1 MLRRL
6 NIADYEL
13 IAGAE
18 IDFASGATMF
28 TGETGSGKTMV
39 LGAIAFVLGERAG
52 ADVVRR
58 GAAKA
63 AVTLEFEPDKRL
75 RERLCADGFEFD
87 PDEDA
92 TISRELSESG
102 KSVLRLNGRPTTA
115 GYVRDLAAKLVDIVG
130 QHEAQRLLAPA
141 YHLELLDR
149 FGGDAL
155 FKVRE
160 SVASLHGRAAKLA
173 GDLRDLNEGERRAQ
187 ERYAFAKYALDEI
200 ESAAPV
206 TGEDDRLSERRRF
219 LDNVEKI
226 ALALRNAHDA
236 LAGEEASASGT
247 LGAASAALQQLRGLG
262 EGLSEMAQSA
272 NALQSE
278 VNELAVR
285 ISRELD
291 ATEFQPAELETISGR
306 LEALDTLKR
315 KYGGSIEAVLATAE
329 EFRRDVDLFSNAGE
343 RKAQLERD
351 FQSAQSELRKAAGEL
366 TKLRSGAADRLRK
379 AVEKELQDLALP
391 SGRFGV
397 HFEALGEIAAT
408 GAERAEF
415 LFAANKGEEERP
427 LARVASGGELSRVLL
442 ALIVV
447 LAGKRGKTAL
457 VFDEIDLGIGGAT
470 ATAVGVRLG
479 RLAREAQVMCVTHL
493 AQIAAWADE
502 HYVLEKTESRAATT
516 ISVRKVDKDADRA
529 SELARMLSGETHDA
543 ALKHA
548 RTLLRQTTERRSAIA
563 EAS

>member
-1 MLRRL
+1 VLRRL
-6 NIADYEL
+6 SIADYEL
-13 IAGAE
+13 IATAE

-58 GAAKA
+58 GSAKA
-63 AVTLEFEPDKRL
+63 AVTLEFEADNKL

-87 PDEDA
+87 PDEYA
-92 TISRELSESG
+92 TISRELSEGG

-115 GYVRDLAAKLVDIVG
+115 GYVRDLAAELVDIVG

-160 SVASLHGRAAKLA
+160 SVTSLHDRAAKLA
-173 GDLRDLNEGERRAQ
+173 GDMRDLNEGERRAQ
-187 ERYAFAKYALDEI
+187 ERHAFAKYALEEI
-200 ESAAPV
+200 EAAAATP
-206 TGEDDRLSERRRF
+206 GEDERLNERRRF

-226 ALALRNAHDA
+226 ALALRGAHEA
-236 LAGEEASASGT
+236 LAGDEGSASYA
-247 LGAASAALQQLRGLG
+247 LGAAEALLQQLRGMSGSLAA
-262 EGLSEMAQSA
+262 LADSA
-272 NALQSE
+272 GALQSE
-278 VNELAVR
+278 ANDLAIR
-285 ISRELD
+285 IGRELD
-291 ATEFQPAELETISGR
+291 ATEFRPAELEAINAR
-306 LEALDTLKR
+306 LEILDTLKR
-315 KYGGSIEAVLATAE
+315 KYGGSLDAVSASGE
-329 EFRRDVDLFSNAGE
+329 EFRKDVDLFSNVGE

-351 FQSAQSELRKAAGEL
+351 LESAQSELKKAAGEL
-366 TKLRSGAADRLRK
+366 SKLRSGAADRLRK

-397 HFEALGEIAAT
+397 QFEALGDIAAT

-502 HYVLEKTESRAATT
+502 HYVLEKTESRSATI
-516 ISVRKVDKDADRA
+516 ISVRKVDKDVERTG
-529 SELARMLSGETHDA
+529 EIARMLSGETHDA

-563 EAS
+563 

>member
-1 MLRRL
+1 VLRRL
-6 NIADYEL
+6 SIADYEL
-13 IAGAE
+13 IAAAE

-63 AVTLEFEPDKRL
+63 AVTLEFDTDDAL
-75 RERLCADGFEFD
+75 REKLCADGFEFD
-87 PDEDA
+87 PDEEA
-92 TISRELSESG
+92 TISRDLSEGG
-102 KSVLRLNGRPTTA
+102 KSQLRLNGRPTTA
-115 GYVRDLAAKLVDIVG
+115 GYVRDLAAELVDIVG
-130 QHEAQRLLAPA
+130 QYEAQRLLAPA

-155 FKVRE
+155 FRVRE
-160 SVASLHGRAAKLA
+160 RVASLHGRVGKLA
-173 GDLRDLNEGERRAQ
+173 SDLRDLNEGERRAQ
-187 ERYAFAKYALDEI
+187 ERHAFTKYALEEI

-206 TGEDDRLSERRRF
+206 AGEDDRLNERRRF

-226 ALALRNAHDA
+226 ALALRGAHDA
-236 LAGEEASASGT
+236 LAGEDASASSA
-247 LGAASAALQQLRGLG
+247 LGAASTSLQQLRDLG
-262 EGLSEMAQSA
+262 EGLAEMAQSA
-272 NALQSE
+272 SALQSE

-285 ISRELD
+285 ISRQLD
-291 ATEFQPAELETISGR
+291 ATEFQPAELETINAR

-315 KYGGSIEAVLATAE
+315 KYGGSIKAVLDSAE
-329 EFRRDVDLFSNAGE
+329 GFRNDVDLFSNVGS

-351 FQSAQSELRKAAGEL
+351 LQSAQSELKKVASEL
-366 TKLRSGAADRLRK
+366 TNLRTGAADRLRK
-379 AVEKELQDLALP
+379 AVEKELQELALP
-391 SGRFGV
+391 SARFGV
-397 HFEALGEIAAT
+397 RFEAVDEIAAT

-516 ISVRKVDKDADRA
+516 ISVRKVDKDADRT
-529 SELARMLSGETHDA
+529 SELARMLSGGTHDA

-563 EAS
+563 

>member
-6 NIADYEL
+6 RIADYEL
-13 IAGAE
+13 IADAE

-39 LGAIAFVLGERAG
+39 LGAVAFVLGERAG

-58 GAAKA
+58 GSGKA
-63 AVTLEFEPDKRL
+63 AVTLEFDPDKSL
-75 RERLCADGFEFD
+75 REKLCADGFEFD

-102 KSVLRLNGRPTTA
+102 KSTLRLNGRPTTA
-115 GYVRDLAAKLVDIVG
+115 GYVRDLAAELVDIVG

-149 FGGDAL
+149 FGGEPL
-155 FKVRE
+155 LRVRE
-160 SVASLHGRAAKLA
+160 SVTALHARAGKLA

-187 ERYAFAKYALDEI
+187 ERHAFAKYALDEI
-200 ESAAPV
+200 ESTAPAA
-206 TGEDDRLSERRRF
+206 GEDDRLNERRRF
-219 LDNVEKI
+219 LDNVERI
-226 ALALRNAHDA
+226 ALALRGAHDA
-236 LAGEEASASGT
+236 LAGDEASASSA
-247 LGAASAALQQLRGLG
+247 LGAAGASLQQLRGLG
-262 EGLSEMAQSA
+262 EGLTEMAQSA
-272 NALQSE
+272 SALQSE

-291 ATEFQPAELETISGR
+291 ATEFQPAELETINAR

-315 KYGGSIEAVLATAE
+315 KYGGSIDAVLAAAD
-329 EFRRDVDLFSNAGE
+329 EFRTDVDLFSNVGE

-351 FQSAQSELRKAAGEL
+351 LTAAQSELKKATAEL
-366 TKLRSGAADRLRK
+366 SKLRNSAADKLRK

-397 HFEALGEIAAT
+397 QFEALGDIAST

-502 HYVLEKTESRAATT
+502 HYVLEKTESRSATT
-516 ISVRKVDKDADRA
+516 ISVRRVDKDADRTG
-529 SELARMLSGETHDA
+529 EIARMLSGETHDA

-548 RTLLRQTTERRSAIA
+548 RTLLRQTTERRSLIA
-563 EAS
+563 

>member
-6 NIADYEL
+6 HIADYEL
-13 IAGAE
+13 IADAE

-58 GAAKA
+58 GSAKA
-63 AVTLEFEPDKRL
+63 AVTLEFDPDTSL
-75 RERLCADGFEFD
+75 REKLCADGFEFD
-87 PDEDA
+87 RDEDA

-115 GYVRDLAAKLVDIVG
+115 GYVRDLAAELVDIVG
-130 QHEAQRLLAPA
+130 QHEAQRLLSPA

-149 FGGDAL
+149 FGGEAL
-155 FKVRE
+155 LRVRE
-160 SVASLHGRAAKLA
+160 QVASLYGRAGKHA

-187 ERYAFAKYALDEI
+187 ERHAFGKYALDEI

-206 TGEDDRLSERRRF
+206 AGEDDRLNERRRF
-219 LDNVEKI
+219 LDNVEKV
-226 ALALRNAHDA
+226 ALALRSAHDA
-236 LAGEEASASGT
+236 LAGEEASASSA
-247 LGAASAALQQLRGLG
+247 LGAAGASLQQLRGLG
-262 EGLSEMAQSA
+262 EALSEMAQSA
-272 NALQSE
+272 GALQSE
-278 VNELAVR
+278 VNELAAR

-291 ATEFQPAELETISGR
+291 ATEFQPAELETINAR

-315 KYGGSIEAVLATAE
+315 KYGGSIEAVLAAAE
-329 EFRRDVDLFSNAGE
+329 EFRKDVDLFSNVGE

-351 FQSAQSELRKAAGEL
+351 LKSAQSELKKAAAEL
-366 TKLRSGAADRLRK
+366 SKLRNIAADALRK
-379 AVEKELQDLALP
+379 AVEKELQELALP
-391 SGRFGV
+391 SGRFGAR
-397 HFEALGEIAAT
+397 FEQLSEIAAT

-479 RLAREAQVMCVTHL
+479 RLARDAQVMCVTHL

-502 HYVLEKTESRAATT
+502 HYVLEKTESRSATT
-516 ISVRKVDKDADRA
+516 IFVRSVDKDAERT

-548 RTLLRQTTERRSAIA
+548 RILLRQTTERRSGLV
-563 EAS
+563 AS

>member
-6 NIADYEL
+6 RIADYEL
-13 IAGAE
+13 IADAE

-63 AVTLEFEPDKRL
+63 SVTLEFDAGKAL
-75 RERLCADGFEFD
+75 REKLCAGGFEFD

-102 KSVLRLNGRPTTA
+102 KSTLRLNGRPTTA
-115 GYVRDLAAKLVDIVG
+115 GYVRDLAAELVDIVG

-149 FGGDAL
+149 FGGEAL
-155 FKVRE
+155 FRSRE
-160 SVASLHGRAAKLA
+160 AVASLHARAGKLA
-173 GDLRDLNEGERRAQ
+173 GDLRDLNEGERRGQ
-187 ERYAFAKYALDEI
+187 ERHAFAKYALEEI
-200 ESAAPV
+200 ESTAPAA
-206 TGEDDRLSERRRF
+206 GEDERLSERRRF

-226 ALALRNAHDA
+226 ALALRSAHDA
-236 LAGEEASASGT
+236 LAGDEGSATGALGVAGAS
-247 LGAASAALQQLRGLG
+247 LQQLRGLG

-272 NALQSE
+272 GALQSE

-291 ATEFQPAELETISGR
+291 ATEFQPAELETINAR
-306 LEALDTLKR
+306 LDALDTLKR
-315 KYGGSIEAVLATAE
+315 KYGGTLETVLAAAQ
-329 EFRRDVDLFSNAGE
+329 EFRSDVDLFSNAGE

-351 FQSAQSELRKAAGEL
+351 LQSAQSELEKAAAEL
-366 TKLRSGAADRLRK
+366 SKLRSAGADRLRK
-379 AVEKELQDLALP
+379 SVEKELQDLALP

-397 HFEALGEIAAT
+397 QFETLAETGAT

-516 ISVRKVDKDADRA
+516 ISVQKVDKDADRT

-548 RTLLRQTTERRSAIA
+548 RILLRQTTERRSNLV
-563 EAS
+563 AS

>member
-6 NIADYEL
+6 RIADYEL

-18 IDFASGATMF
+18 IDFSSGATMF

-52 ADVVRR
+52 GDVVRR
-58 GAAKA
+58 GAAKT
-63 AVTLEFEPDKRL
+63 AVTLEFDPDKAL
-75 RERLCADGFEFD
+75 REKLCADGFEFD
-87 PDEDA
+87 RDEDA

-115 GYVRDLAAKLVDIVG
+115 GYVRDLAAELVDIVG
-130 QHEAQRLLAPA
+130 QHEAQRLLAA
-141 YHLELLDR
+141 SYHLELLDR
-149 FGGDAL
+149 FGGEAL
-155 FKVRE
+155 LRVRE
-160 SVASLHGRAAKLA
+160 RVASLHARAGKLG

-187 ERYAFAKYALDEI
+187 ERHAFAKYALEEI
-200 ESAAPV
+200 ESTAPAA
-206 TGEDDRLSERRRF
+206 GEDDRLNERRRF
-219 LDNVEKI
+219 LDNVEKV
-226 ALALRNAHDA
+226 ALALRSAHDA
-236 LAGEEASASGT
+236 LAGEDVSASSA
-247 LGAASAALQQLRGLG
+247 LGAAGASLQQLRGLG

-272 NALQSE
+272 GALQSE
-278 VNELAVR
+278 VNELAAR

-291 ATEFQPAELETISGR
+291 ATEFQPAELETINAR

-315 KYGGSIEAVLATAE
+315 KYGGSIEAVLTGAE
-329 EFRRDVDLFSNAGE
+329 EFRKGVDLFSNAGE
-343 RKAQLERD
+343 RKAQLEREIHA
-351 FQSAQSELRKAAGEL
+351 AQSELKKNSAEL
-366 TKLRSGAADRLRK
+366 SKLRSTAADKLRK

-397 HFEALGEIAAT
+397 HFEQLAEIAGT

-502 HYVLEKTESRAATT
+502 HYVLEKTESRSATT
-516 ISVRKVDKDADRA
+516 ISVRRVEKDADRT

-548 RTLLRQTTERRSAIA
+548 RTLLRQTTERRSNLV
-563 EAS
+563 AS

>member
-6 NIADYEL
+6 AIADYEL
-13 IAGAE
+13 IAAAE
-18 IDFASGATMF
+18 IEFAGGATMF

-52 ADVVRR
+52 SDVVRR
-58 GAAKA
+58 GCAKA
-63 AVTLEFEPDKRL
+63 SVTLEFEAGKGL
-75 RERLCADGFEFD
+75 REKLCADGFEFD

-92 TISRELSESG
+92 TISRELSEAG

-115 GYVRDLAAKLVDIVG
+115 GYVRDLAAELVDIVG

-149 FGGDAL
+149 FGGDAV
-155 FKVRE
+155 FGARE
-160 SVASLHGRAAKLA
+160 RVATMHGRAGELA
-173 GDLRDLNEGERRAQ
+173 ANFRELNEGERRAQ
-187 ERYAFAKYALDEI
+187 ERHAFAKYALEEI
-200 ESAAPV
+200 ESASPV
-206 TGEDDRLSERRRF
+206 AGEDERLSERRRF

-226 ALALRNAHDA
+226 ALALRGAHDS
-236 LAGEEASASGT
+236 LAAEDASAAAA
-247 LGAASAALQQLRGLG
+247 LGAASAALQQLRDLGGGLA
-262 EGLSEMAQSA
+262 EMAQSA
-272 NALQSE
+272 GALQSE

-285 ISRELD
+285 IARQLD
-291 ATEFQPAELETISGR
+291 ATEFEPAELEMINAR
-306 LEALDTLKR
+306 LNALDTLKR
-315 KYGGSIEAVLATAE
+315 KYGGSIEAVLKAAD
-329 EFRRDVDLFSNAGE
+329 EFRRDVDLFGNAGE
-343 RKAQLERD
+343 RKAQLKRD
-351 FQSAQSELRKAAGEL
+351 LEAASKELRAAAAEL
-366 TKLRSGAADRLRK
+366 SKLRHAAADRLRK

-397 HFEALGEIAAT
+397 QFEILTEIAAT

-415 LFAANKGEEERP
+415 LFAANRGEEERP

-479 RLAREAQVMCVTHL
+479 RLARDTQVMCVTHL

-502 HYVLEKTESRAATT
+502 HYRLEKNETRAGTT
-516 ISVRKVDKDADRA
+516 IAVRRIDKDAERA
-529 SELARMLSGETHDA
+529 GELARMLSGETHDA

-548 RTLLRQTTERRSAIA
+548 RALLRQTVERREAIA
-563 EAS
+563 R

>member
-1 MLRRL
+1 VLRRL
-6 NIADYEL
+6 RIADYEL
-13 IAGAE
+13 IAEAE

-52 ADVVRR
+52 SDVVRR
-58 GAAKA
+58 GVPKA
-63 AVTLEFEPDKRL
+63 AVTLEFDPAKSL
-75 RERLCADGFEFD
+75 REKLCADGFEFD
-87 PDEDA
+87 LDEDA
-92 TISRELSESG
+92 TISRELSEGG
-102 KSVLRLNGRPTTA
+102 KSTLRLNGRPTTA
-115 GYVRDLAAKLVDIVG
+115 GYVREVAAELVDIVG

-155 FKVRE
+155 FRVRKG
-160 SVASLHGRAAKLA
+160 VASLHGRAAKLA

-200 ESAAPV
+200 ESTAPAA
-206 TGEDDRLSERRRF
+206 GEDDRLNERRRF

-226 ALALRNAHDA
+226 ALALRTAQDA
-236 LAGEEASASGT
+236 LAGDEASASGA
-247 LGAASAALQQLRGLG
+247 LGAAGASLQQLRGLG
-262 EGLSEMAQSA
+262 EGLTEMAQSA
-272 NALQSE
+272 SALQSE

-291 ATEFQPAELETISGR
+291 ATEFQPAELETINAR

-315 KYGGSIEAVLATAE
+315 KYGGSIEAVLASAE
-329 EFRRDVDLFSNAGE
+329 EFRNDIDLFSNAGE

-351 FQSAQSELRKAAGEL
+351 LHLAQNELKKAAAEL
-366 TKLRSGAADRLRK
+366 SKLRSVASDRLRK
-379 AVEKELQDLALP
+379 AVEKELEDLALP

-397 HFEALGEIAAT
+397 RFEALSEIAAT

-427 LARVASGGELSRVLL
+427 LAHVASGGELSRVLL

-447 LAGKRGKTAL
+447 LAGKRGRTAL

-502 HYVLEKTESRAATT
+502 HYVLEKTESRSATT
-516 ISVRKVDKDADRA
+516 IAVRRVDKDAERTG
-529 SELARMLSGETHDA
+529 EIARMLSGETHDA

-548 RTLLRQTTERRSAIA
+548 RALLRQTTERREAIA
-563 EAS
+563 

>member
-6 NIADYEL
+6 RITDYEL
-13 IAGAE
+13 IASAE
-18 IDFASGATMF
+18 IEFARGATMF

-39 LGAIAFVLGERAG
+39 LGSIAFVLGERAG

-58 GAAKA
+58 ERPKA
-63 AVTLEFEPDKRL
+63 VVTLEFEPGQAL
-75 RERLCADGFEFD
+75 REKLCADGFEFD

-92 TISRELSESG
+92 TISRELTESG
-102 KSVLRLNGRPTTA
+102 KSSLRINGRPTTA
-115 GYVRDLAAKLVDIVG
+115 SYVRDLAGELVDIVG

-141 YHLELLDR
+141 FHLELLDR
-149 FGGDAL
+149 FGGDA
-155 FKVRE
+155 V
-160 SVASLHGRAAKLA
+160 GRARQGVSELYDRKTKLA
-173 GDLRDLNEGERRAQ
+173 ADLRELNEGERRAQ
-187 ERYAFAKYALDEI
+187 ERHAFATYALEEI
-200 ESAAPV
+200 EGAAPV
-206 TGEDDRLSERRRF
+206 LGEDERLNDRRRF

-226 ALALRNAHDA
+226 ALALRGAHEA
-236 LAGEEASASGT
+236 LAGEEGSASYA
-247 LGAASAALQQLRGLG
+247 LGAAEGLLQQLRG
-262 EGLSEMAQSA
+262 MSA
-272 NALQSE
+272 ELAALANSAGALQSE
-278 VNELAVR
+278 ANDLA
-285 ISRELD
+285 IHIARELD
-291 ATEFQPAELETISGR
+291 STEFVPAELEAINAR
-306 LEALDTLKR
+306 LEILDTLKR
-315 KYGGSIEAVLATAE
+315 KYGGSLEAVTASAE
-329 EFRRDVDLFSNAGE
+329 EFRRDIDLFANVDE
-343 RKAQLERD
+343 RRVKLERD
-351 FQSAQSELRKAAGEL
+351 LAAVEGELRKAAESL
-366 TKLRSGAADRLRK
+366 TKLRASAADRLRK

-397 HFEALGEIAAT
+397 SFEPLPEIAES

-479 RLAREAQVMCVTHL
+479 RLARESQVMCVTHL

-502 HYVLEKTESRAATT
+502 HYVLEKSETRTGTT
-516 ISVRKVDKDADRA
+516 ISVRPIDKDADRA
-529 SELARMLSGETHDA
+529 DEIARMLSGETHDA

-548 RTLLRQTTERRSAIA
+548 RTLLRQTTERRAAIA
-563 EAS
+563 

>member
-6 NIADYEL
+6 TIADYEL
-13 IAGAE
+13 IAAAE
-18 IDFASGATMF
+18 IEFASGSTMF

-52 ADVVRR
+52 TDVLRR
-58 GAAKA
+58 GCAKA
-63 AVTLEFEPDKRL
+63 VVTLEFEAKKSV
-75 RERLCADGFEFD
+75 RERLCADGFDFD

-92 TISRELSESG
+92 TISRELSDAG

-115 GYVRDLAAKLVDIVG
+115 GYVRDLAADLVDIVG
-130 QHEAQRLLAPA
+130 QHEAQRLLAPG

-149 FGGDAL
+149 FGGDAVL
-155 FKVRE
+155 RDREKV
-160 SVASLHGRAAKLA
+160 AALHGRTVELTGKLREL
-173 GDLRDLNEGERRAQ
+173 GEGERRAQ
-187 ERYAFAKYALDEI
+187 ERHAFAKYALDEI
-200 ESAAPV
+200 DAAAPAV
-206 TGEDDRLSERRRF
+206 GEDDRLSGRRRF

-226 ALALRNAHDA
+226 ALALRSAHDA
-236 LAGEEASASGT
+236 LAAEEASASAA
-247 LGAASAALQQLRGLG
+247 LGAASAALQQLRDLGGGLA
-262 EGLSEMAQSA
+262 EMAEGAS
-272 NALQSE
+272 ALQSE
-278 VNELAVR
+278 VNDLAVR
-285 ISRELD
+285 IARELD
-291 ATEFQPAELETISGR
+291 ATEFEPAELETINAR
-306 LEALDTLKR
+306 LDVLDTLRR
-315 KYGGSIEAVLATAE
+315 KYGGSIEAVLSSAQ
-329 EFRRDVDLFSNAGE
+329 EFRNDVDLFANVDE
-343 RKAQLERD
+343 RKAQLQKDLR
-351 FQSAQSELRKAAGEL
+351 SASAELQAAAAGL
-366 TKLRSGAADRLRK
+366 TKLRRAAADRLRK

-397 HFEALGEIAAT
+397 EFETLTEIGAT

-415 LFAANKGEEERP
+415 VFAANKGEEERP

-502 HYVLEKTESRAATT
+502 HYVLEKSETRAGTMIA
-516 ISVRKVDKDADRA
+516 VRRIDSDAERA
-529 SELARMLSGETHDA
+529 GEVARMLSGETHDA

-548 RTLLRQTTERRSAIA
+548 RTLLRQTNERRSSIA
-563 EAS
+563 S

>member
-6 NIADYEL
+6 SIADYEL
-13 IAGAE
+13 IAAAE
-18 IDFASGATMF
+18 IEFAGGATMF

-58 GAAKA
+58 GSAKA
-63 AVTLEFEPDKRL
+63 SVTLEFEADKRL
-75 RERLCADGFEFD
+75 REKLCADGFDFD

-92 TISRELSESG
+92 TISRELSEAG

-115 GYVRDLAAKLVDIVG
+115 GYVRDLAAELVDIVG

-149 FGGDAL
+149 FGGDAV
-155 FKVRE
+155 FRVRE
-160 SVASLHGRAAKLA
+160 RVASMHGRARELA
-173 GDLRDLNEGERRAQ
+173 ADLRELNEGERRAQ
-187 ERYAFAKYALDEI
+187 ERHAFAKYALEEI
-200 ESAAPV
+200 EAASPAP
-206 TGEDDRLSERRRF
+206 GEDERLSERRRF

-226 ALALRNAHDA
+226 ALSLRGAHDS
-236 LAGEEASASGT
+236 LAAEDASAAAA
-247 LGAASAALQQLRGLG
+247 LGAASSALQQLRDLGGGLA
-262 EGLSEMAQSA
+262 EMAQSA
-272 NALQSE
+272 GALQSE
-278 VNELAVR
+278 VSELAVR
-285 ISRELD
+285 IARELD
-291 ATEFQPAELETISGR
+291 ATEFEPAELETINAR
-306 LEALDTLKR
+306 LDALDTLKR
-315 KYGGSIEAVLATAE
+315 KYGGSIEAVLKAAD
-329 EFRRDVDLFSNAGE
+329 EFRKDVDLFGNAGE
-343 RKAQLERD
+343 RKVQLERD
-351 FQSAQSELRKAAGEL
+351 LEVAGKELRTAATEL
-366 TKLRSGAADRLRK
+366 SKLRRAAAEHLRK

-397 HFEALGEIAAT
+397 QFETLGEIAAT
-408 GAERAEF
+408 GAEHAEF

-479 RLAREAQVMCVTHL
+479 RLARDTQVMCVTHL

-502 HYVLEKTESRAATT
+502 HYVLEKTETRAATT
-516 ISVRKVDKDADRA
+516 ISVRRIDKDAERA
-529 SELARMLSGETHDA
+529 GELARMLSGETHDA

-548 RTLLRQTTERRSAIA
+548 RTLLRQTTERREAIA
-563 EAS
+563 T

>member
-6 NIADYEL
+6 TIADYEL
-13 IAGAE
+13 IAAAE
-18 IDFASGATMF
+18 IEFAGGATMF

-52 ADVVRR
+52 AGVVRR
-58 GAAKA
+58 GCAKA
-63 AVTLEFEPDKRL
+63 AVTLEFEADKNL
-75 RERLCADGFEFD
+75 RAKLCADGFEFD
-87 PDEDA
+87 ADEDA
-92 TISRELSESG
+92 TISRELSEAG

-115 GYVRDLAAKLVDIVG
+115 GYVRDVAPELVDIVG

-149 FGGDAL
+149 FGGEAVL
-155 FKVRE
+155 GVRE
-160 SVASLHGRAAKLA
+160 RVASVHGRAGELHES
-173 GDLRDLNEGERRAQ
+173 LRELNEGERRAQ
-187 ERYAFAKYALDEI
+187 ERHAFAKYALEEI

-206 TGEDDRLSERRRF
+206 ADEDDRLNERRRF

-226 ALALRNAHDA
+226 ALALRGAHDA
-236 LAGEEASASGT
+236 LASEDGSAT
-247 LGAASAALQQLRGLG
+247 AALGAASAALQQLRDLGGGLA
-262 EGLSEMAQSA
+262 EMAQSA
-272 NALQSE
+272 GALQSE
-278 VNELAVR
+278 VGDLAVR
-285 ISRELD
+285 IVRQLD
-291 ATEFQPAELETISGR
+291 ATEFEPAELETINAR
-306 LEALDTLKR
+306 LDALDTLKR
-315 KYGGSIEAVLATAE
+315 KYGGSIDAVLTAAE
-329 EFRRDVDLFSNAGE
+329 EFRKDVDLFGNAGE
-343 RKAQLERD
+343 RKMQLERD
-351 FQSAQSELRKAAGEL
+351 LESARAELRSTAAEL
-366 TKLRSGAADRLRK
+366 SKLRHAAAERLRK

-397 HFEALGEIAAT
+397 QFDTLTEIAAT

-479 RLAREAQVMCVTHL
+479 RLARDTQVMCVTHL

-502 HYVLEKTESRAATT
+502 HYVLEKTETRAATT
-516 ISVRKVDKDADRA
+516 ISVRRIDSDAGRA
-529 SELARMLSGETHDA
+529 GELARMLSGETHDA

-548 RTLLRQTTERRSAIA
+548 RTLLRQTVERREAIA
-563 EAS
+563 T

>member
-6 NIADYEL
+6 RIADYEL
-13 IAGAE
+13 IADAE

-63 AVTLEFEPDKRL
+63 AVTLEFDADKRL
-75 RERLCADGFEFD
+75 REKMCADGFEFD

-92 TISRELSESG
+92 TISRELSGAG
-102 KSVLRLNGRPTTA
+102 KSTLRLNGRPTTA
-115 GYVRDLAAKLVDIVG
+115 GYVRDLAAELVDIVG

-149 FGGDAL
+149 FGGETL
-155 FKVRE
+155 FRVRE
-160 SVASLHGRAAKLA
+160 GVATLHGRAGKLA
-173 GDLRDLNEGERRAQ
+173 SDLRDLNEGERRAQ
-187 ERYAFAKYALDEI
+187 ERHAFAKYALDEI
-200 ESAAPV
+200 ESTAPAA
-206 TGEDDRLSERRRF
+206 GEDEKLSERRRF

-226 ALALRNAHDA
+226 ALALRSAHDA
-236 LAGEEASASGT
+236 LAGEDASASGAI
-247 LGAASAALQQLRGLG
+247 GAAGASLQQLRGLG

-272 NALQSE
+272 SALQSE
-278 VNELAVR
+278 VSELAVR

-291 ATEFQPAELETISGR
+291 ATEFQPAELETINAR
-306 LEALDTLKR
+306 LEALDMVKR
-315 KYGGSIEAVLATAE
+315 KYGGSIEAVLAAAE
-329 EFRRDVDLFSNAGE
+329 EFRKDVDLFSNVGE
-343 RKAQLERD
+343 RKTQLERD
-351 FQSAQSELRKAAGEL
+351 LQSAQGELQKAAAEL
-366 TKLRSGAADRLRK
+366 SKLRSGAANRLRK
-379 AVEKELQDLALP
+379 AVEKELQELALP

-397 HFEALGEIAAT
+397 SFEALGEIAAT

-447 LAGKRGKTAL
+447 LAGNRGKTAL

-502 HYVLEKTESRAATT
+502 HYVLEKTESRSATT
-516 ISVRKVDKDADRA
+516 ITVRRVDKDAERTG
-529 SELARMLSGETHDA
+529 EIARMLSGETHDA

-548 RTLLRQTTERRSAIA
+548 RTLLRQTTERRSVIA
-563 EAS
+563 

>member
-6 NIADYEL
+6 TIADYEL
-13 IAGAE
+13 IAAAE
-18 IDFASGATMF
+18 IEFAPGSTMF

-58 GAAKA
+58 GCAKA
-63 AVTLEFEPDKRL
+63 IVTLEFETEKNL

-92 TISRELSESG
+92 TISRELSDAG

-115 GYVRDLAAKLVDIVG
+115 GYVRDLAADLVDIVG
-130 QHEAQRLLAPA
+130 RHEAQRLLAPS

-149 FGGDAL
+149 FGGDPVL
-155 FKVRE
+155 RPCEKV
-160 SVASLHGRAAKLA
+160 AALHGRAVELTSS
-173 GDLRDLNEGERRAQ
+173 LRELSEGERRAQ
-187 ERYAFAKYALDEI
+187 ERHVFAKYALGEI
-200 ESAAPV
+200 EAAAPAM
-206 TGEDDRLSERRRF
+206 GEDDRLSERRRF

-226 ALALRNAHDA
+226 ALALRSAHDA
-236 LAGEEASASGT
+236 LSAEDRSASNA
-247 LGAASAALQQLRGLG
+247 LGAASAALQQLRDLGAGLA
-262 EGLSEMAQSA
+262 EMAQSA
-272 NALQSE
+272 SALQSE

-285 ISRELD
+285 IARELD
-291 ATEFQPAELETISGR
+291 ATEFEPAELETINAR
-306 LEALDTLKR
+306 LDILDTLKR
-315 KYGGSIEAVLATAE
+315 KYGGSIEAVLTAAQ
-329 EFRRDVDLFSNAGE
+329 EFRNDVDLFANADE
-343 RKAQLERD
+343 RKAQLQRD
-351 FQSAQSELRKAAGEL
+351 FNSVRAELHAAAADL
-366 TKLRSGAADRLRK
+366 SKLRRAAADRLRK

-397 HFEALGEIAAT
+397 EFETLTEIGAS

-415 LFAANKGEEERP
+415 VFAANKGEEERP

-502 HYVLEKTESRAATT
+502 HYVLEKSETRAATT
-516 ISVRKVDKDADRA
+516 IAVRHIDNVAERA
-529 SELARMLSGETHDA
+529 GEVARMLSGETHDA

-548 RTLLRQTTERRSAIA
+548 RMLLRQTTERRAAIA
-563 EAS
+563 

>member
-1 MLRRL
+1 MLRRFS
-6 NIADYEL
+6 IGDYEL
-13 IAGAE
+13 IASAE
-18 IDFASGATMF
+18 IDFARGATMF

-39 LGAIAFVLGERAG
+39 LGAIGFVLGERAG

-63 AVTLEFEPDKRL
+63 TVTLEFDPDKRL
-75 RERLCADGFEFD
+75 REKLRADGFEFD

-92 TISRELSESG
+92 TISRELTESG
-102 KSVLRLNGRPTTA
+102 KSSLRINGRPTTA
-115 GYVRDLAAKLVDIVG
+115 GYVRDLAVELVDIVG
-130 QHEAQRLLAPA
+130 QHEAQRLLAPSF
-141 YHLELLDR
+141 HLELLDR
-149 FGGDAL
+149 FGGEAVL
-155 FKVRE
+155 RARE
-160 SVASLHGRAAKLA
+160 SVETLHDAKMRVAASLRE
-173 GDLRDLNEGERRAQ
+173 LNEGERRAQ
-187 ERYAFAKYALDEI
+187 ERYAFAKYALEEI
-200 ESAAPV
+200 EAAAATP
-206 TGEDDRLSERRRF
+206 GEDERLNERRRF

-226 ALALRNAHDA
+226 ALALRGAHEA
-236 LAGEEASASGT
+236 LTGDEGSASYA
-247 LGAASAALQQLRGLG
+247 LGAAETLLQQLRGMST
-262 EGLSEMAQSA
+262 GLAALADSA
-272 NALQSE
+272 GALQSE
-278 VNELAVR
+278 ANELALR
-285 ISRELD
+285 IARELD
-291 ATEFQPAELETISGR
+291 ATEFRPAELESINER
-306 LEALDTLKR
+306 LAILDTLKR
-315 KYGGSIEAVLATAE
+315 KYGGSLEAVNASGE
-329 EFRRDVDLFSNAGE
+329 EFRRDVDLFANVDE
-343 RKAQLERD
+343 RKAKLGRELAD
-351 FQSAQSELRKAAGEL
+351 AEAGLRKAADAL
-366 TKLRSGAADRLRK
+366 TKLRTAAAERLRK

-397 HFEALGEIAAT
+397 RFEVSAEIGAS

-479 RLAREAQVMCVTHL
+479 RLAQESQVMCVTHL

-502 HYVLEKTESRAATT
+502 HYVLEKTETRTGTT
-516 ISVRKVDKDADRA
+516 ISVRHIGKDAERA
-529 SELARMLSGETHDA
+529 DEIARMLSGETHDA

-563 EAS
+563 